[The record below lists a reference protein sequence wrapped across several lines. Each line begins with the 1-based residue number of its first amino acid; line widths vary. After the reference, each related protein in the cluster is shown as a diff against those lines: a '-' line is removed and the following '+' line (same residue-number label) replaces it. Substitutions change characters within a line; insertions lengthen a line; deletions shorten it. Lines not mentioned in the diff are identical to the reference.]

1 MARAVRSTATCLS
14 ILLLLAPFSG
24 ASAQEFMMPW
34 EKMKQKEPI
43 IDPNLREDM
52 EVVVGTIE
60 VIRLTQ
66 PGQAVILSHPEVADV
81 YLQGANRLFII
92 GRNIGITEIT
102 VADKT
107 LTPVWNSQLSV
118 VVEKTH

>member
-1 MARAVRSTATCLS
+1 MVRAARTTASCLCLS
-14 ILLLLAPFSG
+14 LLLSPLAG

-34 EKMKQKEPI
+34 EKVKKEEPI
-43 IDPNLREDM
+43 INPELREDM

-60 VIRLTQ
+60 VVRLTQ
-66 PGQAVILSHPEVADV
+66 PGLAVISSHPEVADV

-92 GRNIGITEIT
+92 GKNIGITEIT

-107 LTPVWNSQLSV
+107 MTPVWNSQLSV